1 MFCHKQTD
9 FDNFTLQQGK
19 YFASQIREIIFEKA
33 VSEFFHL
40 PLFFWMT
47 QLMVT
52 CKMFCLIH
60 KHMLAAFVETDLSEA
75 IPTKVTQ
82 DVRY

>member
-33 VSEFFHL
+33 ISEFFHL
-40 PLFFWMT
+40 PLLF
-47 QLMVT
+47 LDDP
-52 CKMFCLIH
+52 
-60 KHMLAAFVETDLSEA
+60 AYGDLQNVLPYPQTHA
-75 IPTKVTQ
+75 CRIRGNGPF
-82 DVRY
+82 